1 VGCDETGY
9 VLRVDVRGLLGDGTD
24 AGKARTFFEARAKL
38 RELLGRANSVGFNTA
53 VAAIADVASEA
64 QALGFGDGEEAE
76 ADSLHK
82 AGDEEA
88 GCFFCGV
95 HKL

>member
-1 VGCDETGY
+1 M
-9 VLRVDVRGLLGDGTD
+9 RVDVRGLFGDGTD

-38 RELLGRANSVGFNTA
+38 SELLGGADGVSFDAA
-53 VAAIADVASEA
+53 VAAIADVAAEA
-64 QALGFGDGEEAE
+64 EAFGFGDGEETE
-76 ADSLHK
+76 ADTLDE

-88 GCFFCGV
+88 RCFFCGV